1 MQQNELGLIAP
12 ADFAVALIEVL
23 STKDLIVR
31 KQVIEVIDLLLTANP
46 AQE

>member
-1 MQQNELGLIAP
+1 MGLISP
-12 ADFAVALIEVL
+12 TDFAVAVIEVL

-46 AQE
+46 A